1 MKTFKNILLVAAGL
15 LLVYLIFDKVGLAP
29 SKFKEELEVLHK
41 QNDSLVAEI
50 VAGDSIIA
58 DLHEKDVALTND
70 LENALDNVKIV
81 KQVVYRE
88 VEKVKTHDSS
98 AVVGFYNTRYPVEA
112 AKIDTLIPLNKP
124 VLVSAAVDL
133 VKFDGLKQEM
143 VFKDSIIGI
152 QDKKIVLR
160 DSMVSVFTMKEDRY
174 KKLVA
179 NKDIEIARWSQE
191 FNKLEIQNKRLKL
204 KSKFQRIASFAI
216 IGGLT
221 YMTIKK

>member
-1 MKTFKNILLVAAGL
+1 MFKKILLVAAGL

-29 SKFKEELEVLHK
+29 SKFKEELQVLHK

-58 DLHEKDVALTND
+58 DLHEKDIELTNELEDALTN
-70 LENALDNVKIV
+70 VKVV
-81 KQVVYRE
+81 KQIVYKE
-88 VEKVKTHDSS
+88 VEKVKAHDS
-98 AVVGFYNTRYPVEA
+98 AAIVEFYNYRYPEEA
-112 AKIDTLIPLNKP
+112 KKVDTLISLNKP

-133 VKFDGLKQEM
+133 IKYDGAVKEIAL
-143 VFKDSIIGI
+143 KDSVISI
-152 QDKKIVLR
+152 QDKKIVLK
-160 DSMVSVFTMKEDRY
+160 DSMVSVFSMKEDRY

-191 FNKLEIQNKRLKL
+191 FNKLELQNKRLKL
-204 KSKFQRIASFAI
+204 KSKFQRIAATAV
-216 IGGLT
+216 IGGLV